1 MPLDELTKKRRTRAA
16 HRGSAT
22 KIGTKIKECLANASE
37 TPQTD
42 KNVLKQLRDTLSE
55 KLEALKLLD
64 KEIVEVLSNS
74 EAEDAEQQLE
84 KEIQETDDTRAELQ
98 KIILDVNDTLFEALP
113 SLPQGQSTPSNLS
126 MNATPKQIVRAMLPK
141 LEVKRFNGKI
151 QEWQEFWDSFDSSV
165 NQNDALSEVDK
176 FAYLKGLL
184 VGPAQTTI
192 AGFTLTA
199 TNYKEALELLKTR
212 YGKKTAIQRA
222 HIQALMNIKPVYNE
236 RDVRRLRDW
245 NCTMPVRQT
254 AEV

>member
-1 MPLDELTKKRRTRAA
+1 M
-16 HRGSAT
+16 
-22 KIGTKIKECLANASE
+22 KECLANASE

-64 KEIVEVLSNS
+64 NEIVEVLSNS

-84 KEIQETDDTRAELQ
+84 KEIQETDDMRAELQ
-98 KIILDVNDTLFEALP
+98 KIILDVNDALFEALP
-113 SLPQGQSTPSNLS
+113 SLPQGQITPSNLS
-126 MNATPKQIVRAMLPK
+126 MNATPKQIVRAKLPK
-141 LEVKRFNGKI
+141 LEVKRFNRKI
-151 QEWQEFWDSFDSSV
+151 QEWQEFGDSFDSSV

-199 TNYKEALELLKTR
+199 TNYKEAL
-212 YGKKTAIQRA
+212 
-222 HIQALMNIKPVYNE
+222 
-236 RDVRRLRDW
+236 
-245 NCTMPVRQT
+245 
-254 AEV
+254 